1 MFSAVRPT
9 TDIAKILWH
18 VRFVPTG
25 DSCTAANST
34 LFDHLVGSGEDVRWY
49 GESERL
55 GSFEVD
61 DQLVLCWRLNWK
73 VGRLFAPEDAIDVAG
88 RAPVLINLID
98 SIGNYSPIQGII

>member
-1 MFSAVRPT
+1 MLRSPMSALKRI
-9 TDIAKILWH
+9 TDSSRTSCH
-18 VRFVPTG
+18 VRNVPTG

-34 LFDHLVGSGEDVRWY
+34 LFDHLVSSGEDVRWY

-61 DQLVLCWRLNWK
+61 DQLGFCWRLNWK

-88 RAPVLINLID
+88 RALVLIN
-98 SIGNYSPIQGII
+98 